1 MNRILEKLTLSL
13 NINDIVNADLKQ
25 FFHRFFFFNACHSI
39 SRGNMF
45 LKSYVA
51 VATICLPSCNIL
63 LKCIEL
69 QHLRM
74 CSTIIRHVLEF

>member
-13 NINDIVNADLKQ
+13 NINDIISADFKQ
-25 FFHRFFFFNACHSI
+25 FFHRFFFYVCHSI

-51 VATICLPSCNIL
+51 VATICLPSCNISL
-63 LKCIEL
+63 ECIEL

-74 CSTIIRHVLEF
+74 CLAIVRHALEF